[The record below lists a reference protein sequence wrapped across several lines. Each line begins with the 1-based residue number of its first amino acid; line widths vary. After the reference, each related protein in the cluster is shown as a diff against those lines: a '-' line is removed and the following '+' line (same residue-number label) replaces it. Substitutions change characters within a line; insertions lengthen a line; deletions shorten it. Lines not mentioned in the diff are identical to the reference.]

1 MPTFSAIP
9 DSAHVAP
16 CASPVGLSAQE
27 MLLQECA
34 VRLLD
39 KGGAAM
45 ENQTPT
51 VPNPKLAPEATINRL
66 HRSQKVTV
74 GCSLLF
80 AAALLGASVV
90 LLATLVGL
98 PRLDTPLL
106 WATNAF
112 AVALPCLAVAFS
124 ISAYRFFAPDPAT
137 TALALTALIADGI
150 GGFAALVGI
159 LLVLAHLSVLT
170 ALIASLT
177 LFVMMAIF
185 VISSI
190 VMTRSEN

>member
-1 MPTFSAIP
+1 
-9 DSAHVAP
+9 
-16 CASPVGLSAQE
+16 
-27 MLLQECA
+27 
-34 VRLLD
+34 
-39 KGGAAM
+39 M

-51 VPNPKLAPEATINRL
+51 VPHPKLAPEATVNTL
-66 HRSQKVTV
+66 HQSREVTV
-74 GCSLLF
+74 SCSLLF
-80 AAALLGASVV
+80 AAALLGTSLV

-98 PRLDTPLL
+98 PRLDTSLL

-124 ISAYRFFAPDPAT
+124 ISAYRFFSPDPAT
-137 TALALTALIADGI
+137 TALALTALISDGI

-159 LLVLAHLSVLT
+159 LLVLAHLSAVT

-177 LFVMMAIF
+177 LFVLMGTF

-190 VMTRSEN
+190 VTTPHG